1 MAQVVS
7 VNTQQNQSS
16 MYATAAGQKIR
27 NTLPQSQPSILKDML
42 QDAHFNS
49 TLSSSSSSN
58 KNNTPTWTDALSE
71 AERKQS
77 QEEKHPKYLHL
88 GSNALEKFIYRT
100 GFAPNKFFKVYQC
113 IGGIA
118 LVPVAFFL
126 LHSLGYG
133 IFSSTGMTLAMFNF
147 FIKGPSIGSLFQHRN
162 SIVYKIPRMMPTEL
176 YEETKQASGIF
187 VCQGWSI
194 FIMLFMTTL
203 NIAVSALF
211 FLRFFTESSVTRNT
225 LFLLFNFL
233 FFGVNHMYLVTFQ
246 FIGLAKGL
254 RKMIDN
260 FTLIAYTE
268 KDPRRIDWRNA
279 YSNYHIL
286 ADTVVEFSQGFAVYF
301 FLAEFFL
308 VVAYVCV
315 LIAVIIE
322 SIQLI
327 SLSSSS
333 SSSEMEKVEQI
344 IRVVTMAAMVLTY
357 TRICFDLFSA
367 AASVTGACQRLKN
380 KAHRLCALVEWED
393 PESLPVAHRF
403 YEHVE
408 RGEKGLGFKS
418 MGILVS
424 PSLAAKLAYVFSSAG
439 SAAVLYL
446 LRTTK

>member
-1 MAQVVS
+1 
-7 VNTQQNQSS
+7 
-16 MYATAAGQKIR
+16 
-27 NTLPQSQPSILKDML
+27 
-42 QDAHFNS
+42 
-49 TLSSSSSSN
+49 
-58 KNNTPTWTDALSE
+58 
-71 AERKQS
+71 
-77 QEEKHPKYLHL
+77 
-88 GSNALEKFIYRT
+88 LEKFIYRT